1 MQQYTEIYVCLM
13 NSDGLTLLDDT
24 VSLPQ
29 VDMLNNFLDSTL
41 MVSKRLAICYTV
53 NTFA

>member
-1 MQQYTEIYVCLM
+1 MQQYGEMRICPN

-29 VDMLNNFLDSTL
+29 VDMLKHF
-41 MVSKRLAICYTV
+41 
-53 NTFA
+53 